1 MRSAL
6 VLVLLLF
13 AVMPASAAA
22 QEVGAAAMGLGQSP
36 LYVDPSLRSALTD
49 QERTELEARLRQ
61 ASPPVLVA
69 LIPLVAGDAVDG
81 KPRPLL
87 AVLRKRLGRDDAVLL
102 TVNDGTLTA
111 EPPPAAPEAEKERL
125 RAVSSYTNLVDHDY
139 DERFATTLNR
149 YLDSLTDPDIVEKA
163 EQASD
168 DLSDRVNDD
177 RDSGGASVPAAG
189 GTDGGF
195 PTALVGL
202 IIAALLLVGSL
213 FVVRRRRGA
222 HPAPDGPLYLPD
234 HVFEAAHGSRR
245 RELRH
250 TVETELVELVSEL
263 DAQPVPESPAAQEHY
278 QRALDARDTARRI
291 TEDADASDAD
301 LVGALVLEDV
311 ARQAL
316 GDALGRPS
324 NVSALCALNP
334 THGRSTGKGRW
345 GSSPTLP
352 LCKACLADVKAKR
365 APEVLDDGGRP
376 YLKRDTVWAR
386 TAFGALVSDLP
397 AEMVRDRVER

>member
-1 MRSAL
+1 MRSAF
-6 VLVLLLF
+6 VLVLLWF
-13 AVMPASAAA
+13 AVVPASAAA
-22 QEVGAAAMGLGQSP
+22 QEFGAAAMGLGQSP

-49 QERTELEARLRQ
+49 QERTDLEARLSQ

-87 AVLRKRLGRDDAVLL
+87 AVLRKRLRRDDAVLL
-102 TVNDGTLTA
+102 TVNDGILTA
-111 EPPPAAPEAEKERL
+111 EPPPDASEAEQDRL

-139 DERFATTLNR
+139 DERLATTLNR
-149 YLDSLTDPDIVEKA
+149 YLDSLTDPDILDKA

-168 DLSDRVNDD
+168 DLSDRVND
-177 RDSGGASVPAAG
+177 RRGTSPSVPAAG
-189 GTDGGF
+189 DGF
-195 PTALVGL
+195 PTALVAL
-202 IIAALLLVGSL
+202 IAAALLLVGSL

-222 HPAPDGPLYLPD
+222 HPAPAGPLYLPD

-245 RELRH
+245 RELRR

-263 DAQPVPESPAAQEHY
+263 DAQPVPQSPAAQEHY

-316 GDALGRPS
+316 GDALGRS
-324 NVSALCALNP
+324 SDRVSALCALNP

-352 LCKACLADVKAKR
+352 LCAACLKDVKAKR
-365 APEVLDDGGRP
+365 APEVLDDSGRP
-376 YLKRDTVWAR
+376 YLERDTVWAR

-397 AEMVRDRVER
+397 AEVVRDRVEGR

>member
-1 MRSAL
+1 MRKA
-6 VLVLLLF
+6 LVLLLVLS
-13 AVMPASAAA
+13 AVVPARAAA
-22 QEVGAAAMGLGQSP
+22 QEVGAAATGLGQSP

-61 ASPPVLVA
+61 AAPPVLVA

-87 AVLRKRLGRDDAVLL
+87 AVLRKRLGREDAVLL
-102 TVNDGTLTA
+102 TVQDGSVTA
-111 EPPPAAPEAEKERL
+111 EPPPDAPQAEQDRL

-139 DERFATTLNR
+139 DERIATTLNR
-149 YLDSLTDPDIVEKA
+149 YLDALTDPDILEKA
-163 EQASD
+163 EQASQ
-168 DLSDRVNDD
+168 DLSDHVNDD

-189 GTDGGF
+189 GGGGVS
-195 PTALVGL
+195 TALVGL
-202 IIAALLLVGSL
+202 IAAALVLVGSL

-222 HPAPDGPLYLPD
+222 HPAPAGPLYLPD

-245 RELRH
+245 RELRR
-250 TVETELVELVSEL
+250 TVEAELVELVSEL
-263 DAQPVPESPAAQEHY
+263 DARPVPQSAAAQEHY

-324 NVSALCALNP
+324 HDVSALCALNP

-352 LCKACLADVKAKR
+352 LCAACLKAVKTKR

-376 YLKRDTVWAR
+376 YLERDTVWAR

-397 AEMVRDRVER
+397 AEVVRDRVER

>member
-6 VLVLLLF
+6 ILMLVLL
-13 AVMPASAAA
+13 AVVPASAAA

-49 QERTELEARLRQ
+49 QERTELEARLSQ

-69 LIPLVAGDAVDG
+69 LIPLVAGDSVDG

-102 TVNDGTLTA
+102 TVNDGILTA
-111 EPPPAAPEAEKERL
+111 EPPPGASEAEQDRL

-139 DERFATTLNR
+139 KERLATTLNR
-149 YLDSLTDPDIVEKA
+149 YLDSLTDPDILDKA

-168 DLSDRVNDD
+168 DLSDRAND
-177 RDSGGASVPAAG
+177 RGGTSPSVPATG
-189 GTDGGF
+189 GGF
-195 PTALVGL
+195 PTALVAL
-202 IIAALLLVGSL
+202 IAAALLLVGSL

-222 HPAPDGPLYLPD
+222 RPAPAGPLYLPD

-245 RELRH
+245 RELRR

-316 GDALGRPS
+316 GDALGRRS
-324 NVSALCALNP
+324 RVSALCALNP

-352 LCKACLADVKAKR
+352 LCKACLADVNAKR

-376 YLKRDTVWAR
+376 YLERDTVWAR

-397 AEMVRDRVER
+397 AEVVRDRVEGR